1 MRKVG
6 TRHCRILS
14 RYLPYPEPIS
24 VLHSGTS
31 YFCKYIR
38 RAKHFGSKSLAIA
51 NKLSAEMLRPC
62 KIEMYP
68 NLIPGLQFHNPVLH
82 KSRNAI
88 ASSFKSSSNP
98 DKHNPKSQTNRPF
111 NQRIIEYQN
120 HQLIEN
126 ID

>member
-1 MRKVG
+1 MQLYYIISNPRFIGISINLRVHLICANILVG
-6 TRHCRILS
+6 
-14 RYLPYPEPIS
+14 
-24 VLHSGTS
+24 
-31 YFCKYIR
+31 
-38 RAKHFGSKSLAIA
+38 AKHFGSKSLAIA
-51 NKLSAEMLRPC
+51 NKLSAEMLGPC
-62 KIEMYP
+62 KIEMHP

-98 DKHNPKSQTNRPF
+98 DKQNPKSQTNRPF

-120 HQLIEN
+120 YQLIEN